1 MNLKKAVWKKVLMVT
16 LAFVVTIISFIGG
29 AEGLISAEAAAM
41 QGIVEQ
47 QGVRAAVLCSR
58 GIQAASKKG
67 GGQKDKI
74 TVLQAD
80 KMALALTNKIWVWD
94 WVAFF
99 VPYMSDD
106 GVKSIIPASKKSEW
120 AGSVDYTTGK
130 KLKFT
135 KKQVKAARKRKS
147 KKKLTRKDIDSHA
160 LMIMESNGDWDC
172 VSFML
177 PYMNNKGIRKVVRC
191 YNKKHGGAEK
201 RAADYYN

>member
-1 MNLKKAVWKKVLMVT
+1 MANYLVERLGWMMNLKKAVWKKVLMVT

-29 AEGLISAEAAAM
+29 AEG
-41 QGIVEQ
+41 
-47 QGVRAAVLCSR
+47 
-58 GIQAASKKG
+58 IQAASKKG
-67 GGQKDKI
+67 GGQTDKI
-74 TVLQAD
+74 TAAQAD
-80 KMALALTNKIWVWD
+80 KMALALTDKIWVWD

-191 YNKKHGGAEK
+191 YNKKHGGDEK
-201 RAADYYN
+201 RATDYYN